1 MLASQ
6 VPASGPLIVWPRGAI
21 HDTVAAIVRQAP
33 YRRDLTTTLL
43 DRILRS
49 IAELLDRLG
58 QALGGLPHSRLIASV
73 ATAIVVILVAARVL
87 YAARL
92 RTAEIEEWQAPD
104 GRSVVSDDPW
114 RVAERLAN
122 EGRFTDAAHALYR
135 AAVAMLAARGLVRW
149 HDSKTSGD
157 YARELR
163 RRGAAAYAP
172 FRRFGSRYDR
182 IIYGTGTCDAT
193 EYALLFDDA
202 RALAAVRGAERAA

>member
-6 VPASGPLIVWPRGAI
+6 VLASGPLIVRPRGAI

-49 IAELLDRLG
+49 IADLLDRLG
-58 QALGGLPHSRLIASV
+58 QALGGLPHSRLIATV
-73 ATAIVVILVAARVL
+73 AAAIVVILVAARVL

-92 RTAEIEEWQAPD
+92 RTAEIEESHATG

-114 RVAERLAN
+114 RLAEQLAN
-122 EGRFTDAAHALYR
+122 AGRFTDAAHALYR
-135 AAVAMLAARGLVRW
+135 AALAMLAARGLVRC

-163 RRGAAAYAP
+163 RRGSAAYAP
-172 FRRFGSRYDR
+172 FRGFESRYDR
-182 IIYGTGTCDAT
+182 IIYGSGTCDAA
-193 EYALLFDDA
+193 EYAQLLDDA
-202 RALAAVRGAERAA
+202 RALAAVHGTERAA